1 MSHISAPPLLTF
13 LRVYCIFN
21 CVYVCLCVGMHVWV
35 QLPAEARGV
44 ELELQVVVSHLMWE
58 LETEPGSPRR
68 VEHAL
73 NCRIIS
79 PVLHYFVC
87 IICIQISVYIIC
99 IQKAASHQG

>member
-1 MSHISAPPLLTF
+1 M
-13 LRVYCIFN
+13 
-21 CVYVCLCVGMHVWV
+21 CLCVGMHIWV

-44 ELELQVVVSHLMWE
+44 EMELQVVVSHLMWE

-79 PVLHYFVC
+79 PVPHYFVHV
-87 IICIQISVYIIC
+87 IYIQISVYIHHLYPESCLTPGLGNWPHFRSVAPYC
-99 IQKAASHQG
+99 INNTVLC